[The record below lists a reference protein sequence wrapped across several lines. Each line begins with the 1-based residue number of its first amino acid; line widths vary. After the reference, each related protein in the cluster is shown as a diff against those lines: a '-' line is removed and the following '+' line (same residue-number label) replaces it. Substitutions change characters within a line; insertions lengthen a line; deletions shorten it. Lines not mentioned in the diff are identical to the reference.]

1 MLFKQ
6 IYEEGLA
13 QSSYLIGCQ
22 VSGEALVL
30 DPRRDIRVYLE
41 EAQKSG
47 MRIVG
52 VAETHIHADY
62 LSGAR
67 ELAQATGARLY
78 LSDEGDE
85 NWKYKG
91 LEGFDCQLVKEGDR
105 IKLGNLTLTVV
116 HTPGH
121 TPEHIS
127 FLLTDG
133 AAAREPGYM
142 LTGDFVFVG
151 DVGRPDLLE
160 EAAGIAGTAE
170 PGARRLFKSLK
181 EKFLSLADY
190 VQVWPGHGAGSA
202 CGKALGAVPSTTV
215 GYERRFAWWADYL
228 RTGDEEGFV
237 KALLAGQPEAP
248 YYFAQMKRLNRDGMP
263 VLGDLPRPRALTP
276 EQLQRKLQEGALLVD
291 TRDKLAFADGHLH
304 GAIHLPDNKS
314 FSTWAGW
321 LLPYGRELI
330 LLASAERVPELVA
343 RLVRIGLDKVVGY
356 IPCLEGYGEDR
367 LEVIPQLSA
376 AEAKKRWERGEV
388 AILDV
393 RGVDEYQA
401 GHIPGALNIHAGRV
415 INHLEDIPKDQPV
428 VVHCL
433 GGDRSSTALS
443 ALMAAGLTNLINL
456 TGGFRA
462 WQEEGFPVEKEPAHD
477 LVGTGH
483 KA

>member
-13 QSSYLIGCQ
+13 QGSYLIGCQ
-22 VSGEALVL
+22 ASGEALVL
-30 DPRRDIRVYLE
+30 DPRRDIHVYLE
-41 EAQKSG
+41 EAQKNG

-52 VAETHIHADY
+52 VTETHLHADY

-67 ELAQATGARLY
+67 ELAQATGAKLY

-85 NWKYKG
+85 DWKYKG
-91 LEGFDCQLVKEGDR
+91 LEGFGCQFVKEGDR

-133 AAAREPGYM
+133 ASAREPGYVF
-142 LTGDFVFVG
+142 TGDFVFVG

-160 EAAGIAGTAE
+160 EAAGIAGTTE

-181 EKFLSLADY
+181 EKFLTLPDY

-228 RTGDEEGFV
+228 AKDDEAGFV
-237 KALLAGQPEAP
+237 KALLSGQPEAP
-248 YYFAQMKRLNRDGMP
+248 SYFAQMKRLNRDGMP
-263 VLGDLPRPRALTP
+263 ILGDLRDPHLLTP
-276 EQLQRKLQEGALLVD
+276 EQFQQKLAQGALLVD
-291 TRDKLAFADGHLH
+291 TRDKFAFAGGHLPGSLNIPAGKH
-304 GAIHLPDNKS
+304 

-321 LLPYGRELI
+321 MLPYERDLVLLARPERVRELFTQLI
-330 LLASAERVPELVA
+330 
-343 RLVRIGLDKVVGY
+343 RIGLDRGVGY
-356 IPCLEGYGEDR
+356 IPGLEGYAQGE
-367 LEVIPQLSA
+367 LKTVPQLTA
-376 AEAKKRWERGEV
+376 AEAKSLWEKGEA

-393 RGVDEYQA
+393 RGADEYQA
-401 GHIPGALNIHAGRV
+401 SHIPGAQNLHAGRV
-415 INHLEDIPKDQPV
+415 MQHLERIPKDRPV
-428 VVHCL
+428 VLHCL
-433 GGDRSSTALS
+433 GGDRSSTAIS
-443 ALMAAGLTNLINL
+443 ALMSAGFTNLINL
-456 TGGFRA
+456 TGGIRA
-462 WQEEGFPVEKEPAHD
+462 WQQEGFPLEKGPAREA
-477 LVGTGH
+477 VATQ
-483 KA
+483 